1 MNNDMNI
8 ELDND
13 WESFSSMNIDS
24 FLSNETFINDTND
37 IIENIENT
45 NKMIDIPEPGDLYIS
60 TKTMIGYINITKMIP
75 LFNVFWKIPILMYH
89 EQKEGILKK
98 QMKFTC
104 LNQNEINKIDILLED
119 EKIKKKTILSSNI
132 SDTNSFKV
140 INKVDIGLCKKDIT
154 SYRSKNKNVF
164 YNCIAMVIR
173 LLCNKNNKYKEIHIK
188 LFNTGKMEIPGIQDD
203 NILKQSINI
212 MINTLKPLLIPYF
225 PIEEISYNMKHI
237 KCVLINSNFS
247 SGFYIKR
254 NEMFNLL
261 RNKYNI
267 LSIYDPCSYP
277 GIQSKF
283 YYNTN
288 KHIQNG
294 CCECIT
300 KCNKKTNQCKEIS
313 FMIFR
318 TGSVL
323 IVGNCDKDIIHI
335 IYSFLCNIFKTH
347 FNQIYNGMNT
357 QIKKNK
363 SPRVLKNLLLYVNNK

>member
-1 MNNDMNI
+1 MNI
-8 ELDND
+8 KLDND
-13 WESFSSMNIDS
+13 WETFSSMNIDS
-24 FLSNETFINDTND
+24 FLSNEIAINDTNN
-37 IIENIENT
+37 INENENINEKN
-45 NKMIDIPEPGDLYIS
+45 DVPEPSDLYIS
-60 TKTMIGYINITKMIP
+60 TKTMIGYLNIKKMIP
-75 LFNVFWKIPILMYH
+75 LFDVFWKIPILMYY
-89 EQKEGILKK
+89 EEKEGILKK

-104 LNQNEINKIDILLED
+104 LNQNEIKKIDDLLEN
-119 EKIKKKTILSSNI
+119 EKIKKKTVLSSNI
-132 SDTNSFKV
+132 CDTNSFKV

-154 SYRSKNKNVF
+154 SYRSKSKNVF

-173 LLCNKNNKYKEIHIK
+173 LLCNKHNKYKEIHIK

-212 MINTLKPLLIPYF
+212 MINTLKPLLTPYF
-225 PIEEISYNMKHI
+225 PIEDISYNMKHI
-237 KCVLINSNFS
+237 NCVLINSNFS

-261 RNKYNI
+261 RNTYNI

-288 KHIQNG
+288 KPIQNG
-294 CCECIT
+294 CCECTT

-323 IVGNCDKDIIHI
+323 IVGNCDNDIIHI

-347 FNQIYNGMNT
+347 FDKIYNGMNK

-363 SPRVLKNLLLYVNNK
+363 SSRVLKKSIIVYK